1 VAYYYE
7 ILGLDSPPE
16 DLKTAKKAYAQKLR
30 ATRPDEDPD
39 GFMQLREAFDIAKQE
54 IAYNLAHNDEAD
66 NHPAPLA
73 DSPSLDMEENSKAD
87 KQDTAAQP
95 LTASNLAAKT
105 SPDETSDIENIEQT
119 GDQILMARLSKAMS
133 DPFLKTNKA
142 HLSAI
147 FDDKADLSIDEYID
161 FDLRLRNWLIDIY
174 NQWIEDKSKD
184 KTKRR
189 PFTPLI
195 ENLIFDKMDWRFLQ
209 DTESYKSQQIEWL
222 KSQMDL
228 FNRPA
233 PKELQHAHQTSGAN
247 QSQEFEDD
255 GLGLPTLIWRVIRT
269 VLIFI
274 VITNIFKL
282 FSG

>member
-1 VAYYYE
+1 MAYYYE